1 MGIFSKVSGADARFN
16 KYKLSALNILNL
28 VKAQAEALDRDFKS
42 IMLEANGEKDFYKS
56 IKLYAFIAGAVM
68 ELQENKG
75 LMEVRGWKIIT
86 LSKALEEIMLENGHK
101 EWDLHFFLTSGDKVL
116 NTEAKAIYFFKHLSC
131 WQGGRSVAIRIKQND
146 DINSRFNTTIFL
158 DTLEAEDGHYADYVS
173 NKSPKFQ

>member
-1 MGIFSKVSGADARFN
+1 MGIFSKISGVDARFN

-28 VKAQAEALDRDFKS
+28 VKAQAEALDRDFES
-42 IMLEANGEKDFYKS
+42 IMLKENGEKDFYKS
-56 IKLYAFIAGAVM
+56 IKLYAFLAGAVM

-86 LSKALEEIMLENGHK
+86 LSKGLEEIMLENAHK

-116 NTEAKAIYFFKHLSC
+116 NTAAKMIYLFKHLSC

-146 DINSRFNTTIFL
+146 DINARFNTTIFL
-158 DTLEAEDGHYADYVS
+158 NTLEADDGHYADYVS
-173 NKSPKFQ
+173 NKSL